1 MTEIKGQKGRR
12 VFYYNMA
19 CIEEEGVRKCSILL
33 HLESIEIPC
42 YAVTGFQY
50 KSE

>member
-12 VFYYNMA
+12 VFYYSKA

-33 HLESIEIPC
+33 PLENIERPC